1 MNAAGLMLLSLALIR
16 GLSGIEADDLL
27 WRSEVRGDLLAGRSI
42 VWQGSV
48 EYLDLR
54 LTDFQL
60 ALLDSAELMLL
71 RNSIFARLGYSFRNS
86 SIASHFDGFDW
97 YDPSLEDVSSL
108 LSETD
113 RRNIAGIRHFEDRLE
128 DPGPGLP
135 GTEELAGFWHGN
147 PCVGSGYS
155 ERYLL
160 FPEGD
165 FVYRENTM
173 DGSARLLELSG
184 AWNTEAGHLVL
195 EADSAV
201 YLEGGEIVEPYASWG
216 SDYVIEGGREVPRA
230 LDPVLTL
237 RLPVD
242 GYTPDYASTNKAEGF
257 EHLTVPYMMI
267 GTGGFWRM
275 HADPSIG
282 WLE

>member
-1 MNAAGLMLLSLALIR
+1 LVILAFAVTP
-16 GLSGIEADDLL
+16 GLSATGSEELL
-27 WRSEVRGDLLAGRSI
+27 RRSDTRGDLLAGRSI

-48 EYLDLR
+48 EYLDFR

-60 ALLDSAELMLL
+60 ALLDAGELMLL
-71 RNSIFARLGYSFRNS
+71 RNSIFARLGYRFRNA
-86 SIASHFDGFDW
+86 SIASHFESFDW
-97 YDPSLEDVSSL
+97 YDPSLEDVSSM

-113 RRNIAGIRHFEDRLE
+113 RLNIAYIRHFEDRVE

-135 GTEELAGFWHGN
+135 GMEELAGFWHGSAS
-147 PCVGSGYS
+147 VGSGYS

-165 FVYRENTM
+165 FVYRENSM

-184 AWNTEAGHLVL
+184 AWHAEAGHLVL

-216 SDYVIEGGREVPRA
+216 SDYVIEGGRECPAA
-230 LDPVLTL
+230 LDPALTL

-242 GYTPDYASTNKAEGF
+242 GYTPDYASSTGEDGF
-257 EHLTVPYMMI
+257 DHLTVPYMMI

-275 HADPSIG
+275 HADPSMG